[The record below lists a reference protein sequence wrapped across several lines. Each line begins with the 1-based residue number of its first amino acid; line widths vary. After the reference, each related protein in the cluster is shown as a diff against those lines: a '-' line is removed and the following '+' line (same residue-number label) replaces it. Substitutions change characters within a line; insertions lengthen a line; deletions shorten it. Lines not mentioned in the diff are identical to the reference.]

1 MEVILWVFL
10 IFFLRV
16 ANIALGTVRMLFV
29 VRGERLLASIMGF
42 VETLLFVVA
51 IGKVLQELTNIPNV
65 LAYCGGFAVGNWVGM
80 MIDERLALGYAR
92 VHVISLQKA
101 KGIASSLREEG
112 YGVTELTGR
121 GKGGR
126 VGIIE
131 VVVRRKDV
139 PYITTAIT
147 RVDEEA
153 FITVEEARG
162 VYRGYI
168 PRAR

>member
-29 VRGERLLASIMGF
+29 VRGERLWASIMGF

-51 IGKVLQELTNIPNV
+51 IGKVVQELTNIPNV

-139 PYITTAIT
+139 PYITSTVNRI
-147 RVDEEA
+147 DETA
-153 FITVEEARG
+153 FITTEDAKG
-162 VYRGYI
+162 VYRGFI
-168 PRAR
+168 PRVR